1 MDFLKTLTGIILI
14 LLTVTGLEMAQDQ
27 QTLQSTFSASYKA
40 EGEGDYTKAANTLK
54 KVYDKDSY
62 EINLRLGWLSYKAGL
77 FDDSESY
84 YQRAIQIMPYGIEA
98 RFGLIYPL
106 ASKGKWDLVI
116 QHYQEILK
124 IDPQNSLAN
133 FRLGLVHYGRKAYA
147 KAESLFTKVVNLWP
161 FDYDGLHMLAWT
173 MLRLGKTQ
181 EAKALFNKALLFRPG
196 DASSLE
202 GLSLIK

>member
-1 MDFLKTLTGIILI
+1 M
-14 LLTVTGLEMAQDQ
+14 TGLEMAQDQ
-27 QTLQSTFSASYKA
+27 QTLQSAFSASYKA
-40 EGEGDYTKAANTLK
+40 EGEGDYTKAANAMK
-54 KVYDKDSY
+54 KVFDKDSY

-84 YQRAIQIMPYGIEA
+84 HLRAIQLLPYGIEA
-98 RFGLIYPL
+98 RFGLINPL
-106 ASKGKWDLVI
+106 ASKGKWDHVI

-133 FRLGLVHYGRKAYA
+133 FRLGLVYYGREEYA
-147 KAESLFTKVVNLWP
+147 KAETLFTKVVNLWP

-173 MLRLGKTQ
+173 MLRLGKAQ
-181 EAKALFNKALLFRPG
+181 EAKALFNKALLYRPG
-196 DASSLE
+196 DASSQE